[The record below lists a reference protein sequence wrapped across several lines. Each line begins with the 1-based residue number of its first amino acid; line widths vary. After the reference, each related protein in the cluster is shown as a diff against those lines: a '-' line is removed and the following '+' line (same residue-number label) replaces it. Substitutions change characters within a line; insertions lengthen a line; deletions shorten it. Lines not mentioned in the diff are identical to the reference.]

1 MGLLVPIDIAYT
13 KGTLDFE
20 LEKYLRNLNLIYN
33 SS

>member
-20 LEKYLRNLNLIYN
+20 LQKYLRKLNLTYN
-33 SS
+33 RS

>member
-20 LEKYLRNLNLIYN
+20 LEKYLRKRNLIYN